1 MGWKGTKQEK
11 KEHYDK
17 KLCDL
22 LDEYPQIFI
31 CIVSNSLHSVSLFG
45 KAADLDVCND
55 SGWNHFLQS

>member
-31 CIVSNSLHSVSLFG
+31 CIVSDSLHSVLLFG
-45 KAADLDVCND
+45 KAADLDICNG
-55 SGWNHFLQS
+55 SG